1 MSLNDPTPNTANNA
15 NLRNMGEPPSPASYD
30 EWVEAPPMDTPFI
43 PEYNAI
49 RIAPVD
55 GDVEVVDGLGTT
67 RTLSQR
73 FLKEN
78 EILPL
83 TIAEIKSS
91 GTTQTVSNIMLL
103 RE

>member
-1 MSLNDPTPNTANNA
+1 MSFTDPTPNTANKA
-15 NLRNMGEPPSPASYD
+15 DLRNMGETPPLASYD
-30 EWVEAPPMDTPFI
+30 EWVEAPPTDTAFI

-49 RIAPVD
+49 RIASVD

-67 RTLSQR
+67 RTLSQK

-78 EILPL
+78 EVLPL
-83 TIAEIKSS
+83 TVGEIKSG
-91 GTTQTVSNIMLL
+91 GTTQTVSDIMLL

>member
-1 MSLNDPTPNTANNA
+1 MSLNDSTPNTANSA
-15 NLRNMGEPPSPASYD
+15 NLRNMGEPPSPESYD
-30 EWVEAPPMDTPFI
+30 EWVEDPPTDIAFT

-73 FLKEN
+73 FLEEN
-78 EILPL
+78 EIFPL

-91 GTTQTVSNIMLL
+91 GTTQTVANIMLL